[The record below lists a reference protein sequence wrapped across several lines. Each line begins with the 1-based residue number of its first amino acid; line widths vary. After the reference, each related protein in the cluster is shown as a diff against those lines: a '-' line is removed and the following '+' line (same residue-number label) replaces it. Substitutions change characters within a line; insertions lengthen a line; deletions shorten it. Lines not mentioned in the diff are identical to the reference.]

1 MEFGSNPFWKVGWN
15 DGFGLGLLWE
25 EEEEEAMEE
34 ALRVVMKKGGKESG
48 KKGMK

>member
-25 EEEEEAMEE
+25 EEEEAMEE